1 MVSLAVACIS
11 LYVSTLCTSG
21 NRCGSVGRWG
31 WFLSQPFLYHPHPH
45 HIACGHAPHPLSHHA
60 SVQCTWSFVWSTGWG
75 GKQLRLF
82 VAGDGHPQGPA
93 RQLWPP
99 SRHLRAGA
107 PVPLNT
113 CTPFVVTR
121 WAGLATE
128 LWDTIAA
135 RPYEAFLVGFLPKPG
150 QAGSPPFLGPHVPS
164 IPASPGPPKHP
175 REWTVFMVSVVC
187 ISLIVGVAFP
197 ECSPGS
203 TSLLKY
209 RAHDCLQSSGC

>member
-1 MVSLAVACIS
+1 MEGGAGFSLS
-11 LYVSTLCTSG
+11 PFSTTPIPTILP
-21 NRCGSVGRWG
+21 VGM
-31 WFLSQPFLYHPHPH
+31 LLIPC
-45 HIACGHAPHPLSHHA
+45 HITPVCSARGHLFGAR
-60 SVQCTWSFVWSTGWG
+60 GGG